1 MQRGLDSRNSVE
13 EKMVM
18 NDTLSAV
25 MSKIYNA
32 EKISKKLVVIF
43 PTSKIMKKILT
54 VMNNNAYVGDHEE
67 IKDSKGN
74 YLKINLLGKI
84 NKCGAIKPRFS
95 VMLSEYEKF
104 EKRFLPAKDFGIL
117 IVSTSKGIM
126 THIQAKEKKLGG
138 KLLAYCY

>member
-1 MQRGLDSRNSVE
+1 MA
-13 EKMVM
+13 M
-18 NDTLSAV
+18 NDTLSAALSSILSAERN
-25 MSKIYNA
+25 SKN
-32 EKISKKLVVIF
+32 ELVIF
-43 PTSKIMKKILT
+43 PSSKIIKEVLSAMDKNGYIGEHK
-54 VMNNNAYVGDHEE
+54 E

-74 YLKINLLGKI
+74 KLKIYLLGKI

-95 VMLSEYEKF
+95 VTLDEYDKF

-117 IVSTSKGIM
+117 VISTNKGIM